1 MDCKT
6 CKTCGIEKPLS
17 EFYKGRKHKNT
28 QYYQPHCK
36 PCVSKEK
43 QQYYQKKREVILTRQ
58 KEYKADPKIKEKQKK
73 YIAQYNA
80 NPKNKEARL
89 AYMKKYNKEYNAN
102 PKNKEKRKK
111 YNADPKNKERIRA
124 QQRKRDKERRQSDPL
139 YKLVCN
145 IRTRISLSITNAG
158 FKKNSKTHKI
168 LNCSFEEFMLHLEK
182 QFNSGITWENYGKWH
197 LDHIVPVSLASTE
210 EEIIKLNHYK
220 NFQPMWGP
228 ENNSKND
235 KIIHEMITP
244 ELQEKYKEILQ
255 RTQPA

>member
-17 EFYKGRKHKNT
+17 EFYKGQKYKNT
-28 QYYQPHCK
+28 QYYRSYCK
-36 PCVSKEK
+36 LCSSIECKKYHKDNREKNLELQRRWREKNPDYSRRYRETNYEKEK
-43 QQYYQKKREVILTRQ
+43 ERWTKNNAIWRKLNPKYPNEYDKKR
-58 KEYKADPKIKEKQKK
+58 K
-73 YIAQYNA
+73 
-80 NPKNKEARL
+80 
-89 AYMKKYNKEYNAN
+89 
-102 PKNKEKRKK
+102 
-111 YNADPKNKERIRA
+111 
-124 QQRKRDKERRQSDPL
+124 QSDPL
-139 YKLVCN
+139 YKLSKNV
-145 IRTRISLSITNAG
+145 RSLISHG
-158 FKKNSKTHKI
+158 FAKKRYQKNTKTQQI
-168 LNCSFEEFMLHLEK
+168 LGCSFEEFISHLEK

>member
-6 CKTCGIEKPLS
+6 CKTCGVEKSLS
-17 EFYKGRKHKNT
+17 EFYKSHKYKNT
-28 QYYQPHCK
+28 QYYNSYCK
-36 PCVSKEK
+36 SCKSKQK
-43 QQYYQKKREVILTRQ
+43 QQYYQKKREAILARQ
-58 KEYKADPKIKEKQKK
+58 KEYAAD
-73 YIAQYNA
+73 
-80 NPKNKEARL
+80 PKNKEAKL
-89 AYMKKYNKEYNAN
+89 AYMKE
-102 PKNKEKRKK
+102 
-111 YNADPKNKERIRA
+111 YNADPKNKERRKKYDADPKNREKIRV
-124 QQRKRDKERRQSDPL
+124 QQRKWHKERRQSDPL

-168 LNCSFEEFMLHLEK
+168 LNCSFEEFMSHLEK

-210 EEIIKLNHYK
+210 EEIIKLNYYK

-228 ENNSKND
+228 ENESKSN

-255 RTQPA
+255 RAQPA

>member
-6 CKTCGIEKPLS
+6 CKTCGVEKPLS
-17 EFYKGRKHKNT
+17 EFYKSQKYKNI
-28 QYYQPHCK
+28 QYYQSYCK
-36 PCVSKEK
+36 SCFVK
-43 QQYYQKKREVILTRQ
+43 QQKERHQKNREAV
-58 KEYKADPKIKEKQKK
+58 
-73 YIAQYNA
+73 
-80 NPKNKEARL
+80 L

-102 PKNKEKRKK
+102 PKNKQKRKK
-111 YNADPKNKERIRA
+111 YEADPKNKERKYA
-124 QQRKRDKERRQSDPL
+124 LQRKRHKQRRQSDPL

-145 IRTRISLSITNAG
+145 TRTLISLSITNAG

-228 ENNSKND
+228 ENESKSN

-255 RTQPA
+255 RAQPA

>member
-6 CKTCGIEKPLS
+6 CNTCGIEKPLS
-17 EFYKGRKHKNT
+17 EFYKSKKYKNT
-28 QYYQPHCK
+28 QYYQSHCK
-36 PCVSKEK
+36 SCLAKERK
-43 QQYYQKKREVILTRQ
+43 EYYGNLKNREAILARQ
-58 KEYKADPKIKEKQKK
+58 KEYRAD
-73 YIAQYNA
+73 
-80 NPKNKEARL
+80 
-89 AYMKKYNKEYNAN
+89 

-111 YNADPKNKERIRA
+111 YEADPKNKERKNA
-124 QQRKRDKERRQSDPL
+124 LQRKRDKERRQSDPL

-168 LNCSFEEFMLHLEK
+168 LNCSFEEFMSHLEK

-210 EEIIKLNHYK
+210 EEIIKLNYYK

-228 ENNSKND
+228 ENESKSN

-255 RTQPA
+255 KAQPA

>member
-6 CKTCGIEKPLS
+6 CKTCGVEKPLS
-17 EFYKGRKHKNT
+17 EFYKNSKHKNT
-28 QYYQPHCK
+28 QHYKSYCK
-36 PCVSKEK
+36 SCFVK
-43 QQYYQKKREVILTRQ
+43 QQKERNQKNREAVLAYMKKYNKEHYADPKNKEAILAKKKEDYADPKKREVILTRQ
-58 KEYKADPKIKEKQKK
+58 KEY
-73 YIAQYNA
+73 
-80 NPKNKEARL
+80 R
-89 AYMKKYNKEYNAN
+89 
-102 PKNKEKRKK
+102 
-111 YNADPKNKERIRA
+111 ADPKNREKIRVL
-124 QQRKRDKERRQSDPL
+124 QRKRDKERRQSDPL
-139 YKLVCN
+139 YKLKRN
-145 IRTRISLSITNAG
+145 TRSLISMSMKNAG

-168 LNCSFEEFMLHLEK
+168 LNCSFEEFMSHLEK

-228 ENNSKND
+228 ENESKSN

-255 RTQPA
+255 KAQPA

>member
-6 CKTCGIEKPLS
+6 CKTCGIEKSLS
-17 EFYKGRKHKNT
+17 EFYKNGKYKKP
-28 QYYQPHCK
+28 YCK
-36 PCVSKEK
+36 PCESKQK
-43 QQYYQKKREVILTRQ
+43 QQYYQKNREAIRARQ
-58 KEYKADPKIKEKQKK
+58 KEHYDDPKNREEILARHRER
-73 YIAQYNA
+73 YAD
-80 NPKNKEARL
+80 PKNKEAIL
-89 AYMKKYNKEYNAN
+89 AKRKEHYAD
-102 PKNKEKRKK
+102 PKNKEKR
-111 YNADPKNKERIRA
+111 ADPKNKKRKNA
-124 QQRKRDKERRQSDPL
+124 QWRKWNKEKRHSDPL
-139 YKLVCN
+139 YKLKRN
-145 IRTRISLSITNAG
+145 TRSLISMSIKNAG

-168 LNCSFEEFMLHLEK
+168 LNCSFEKFMSHLEK

-228 ENNSKND
+228 ENESKSN

-255 RTQPA
+255 RAQPA

>member
-6 CKTCGIEKPLS
+6 CSTCGIEKPLS
-17 EFYKGRKHKNT
+17 EFHKNGKHKNT
-28 QYYQPHCK
+28 QRYRPYCK
-36 PCVSKEK
+36 PCESKQK
-43 QQYYQKKREVILTRQ
+43 QQYYQK
-58 KEYKADPKIKEKQKK
+58 
-73 YIAQYNA
+73 
-80 NPKNKEARL
+80 NKEAVR
-89 AYMKKYNKEYNAN
+89 ARHKEY
-102 PKNKEKRKK
+102 
-111 YNADPKNKERIRA
+111 YADPKNKEATLARHKKYYADNKEAILA
-124 QQRKRDKERRQSDPL
+124 KRKEHYADPKNKEKRQSDPL
-139 YKLVCN
+139 YKLKRN
-145 IRTRISLSITNAG
+145 IRSLISISITNAG

-168 LNCSFEEFMLHLEK
+168 LNCSFEEFMSHLEK

-220 NFQPMWGP
+220 NFQPMWGS

-255 RTQPA
+255 RN